1 MNNSYFVREG
11 ISRPLRS
18 AFGDVIDF
26 TDIGDDT
33 GILTTN
39 NAILVAELRTMI
51 ARSRGGV
58 REVTSATEFEALKK
72 KASEGQ
78 QRLTLLRAHAQ
89 PKPRIDRL
97 DQHVKSAADVNSPR
111 WTDPSTGRSGAD
123 TNAGH
128 PLEVPSEIPLPKS
141 LQAAKKPVAKKGKA
155 KEE

>member
-1 MNNSYFVREG
+1 MNNYYFVREG

-18 AFGDVIDF
+18 SFGDPIDF

-39 NAILVAELRTMI
+39 NAVLVAELRAMI
-51 ARSRGGV
+51 SRARGGV
-58 REVTSATEFEALKK
+58 REVTNAAEFETLKK

-78 QRLTLLRAHAQ
+78 QRLNLLLAGAQ

-97 DQHVKSAADVNSPR
+97 DQHVKSAAGVNSPR
-111 WTDPSTGRSGAD
+111 FTDPSTGRSAAD
-123 TNAGH
+123 ANAGH
-128 PLEVPSEIPLPKS
+128 PLEVPTEIPLPKS
-141 LQAAKKPVAKKGKA
+141 LQPPKKPVAKKAKA

>member
-1 MNNSYFVREG
+1 MNNCHFVREG

-18 AFGDVIDF
+18 AFGDSIDF

-39 NAILVAELRTMI
+39 NAILIAELRAMI
-51 ARSRGGV
+51 ARARGGV
-58 REVTSATEFEALKK
+58 REVSDSAEFEALKK

-78 QRLTLLRAHAQ
+78 QRLNLLLANAR

-97 DQHVKSAADVNSPR
+97 DQPAKSAAAVNSPR

-141 LQAAKKPVAKKGKA
+141 LQAAKKPVAKKAKA
-155 KEE
+155 EKE

>member
-1 MNNSYFVREG
+1 MNNFYFVREG

-18 AFGDVIDF
+18 SFGDPIDF

-39 NAILVAELRTMI
+39 NAILVAELRAMI
-51 ARSRGGV
+51 SRSRGGV

-78 QRLTLLRAHAQ
+78 SRLNLLLASAR

-97 DQHVKSAADVNSPR
+97 DQHIRSAADVNSPKF
-111 WTDPSTGRSGAD
+111 TDPSTGRAGAD
-123 TNAGH
+123 SNAGH

-141 LQAAKKPVAKKGKA
+141 LQAAKKPVAKKSKA